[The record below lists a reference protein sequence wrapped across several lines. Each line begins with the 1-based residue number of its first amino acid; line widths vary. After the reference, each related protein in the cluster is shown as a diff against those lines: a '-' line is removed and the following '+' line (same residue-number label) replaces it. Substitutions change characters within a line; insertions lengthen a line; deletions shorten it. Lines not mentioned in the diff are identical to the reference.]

1 MSRQEKL
8 ADLFQVFL
16 ARLKTLPKVFSSL
29 KLQKIFPSSITVQS
43 FITIKWQENF
53 QFVVSDH
60 RNYTCENCAW
70 KNSRLHADL
79 ESLEKL
85 EMSEDSGK
93 PPKVRGLSGIFVKGK
108 KKIVTEVKKIQ
119 FNTDVVAV
127 FLPD

>member
-1 MSRQEKL
+1 MEEIQKSGIFLMSRQEKL

-29 KLQKIFPSSITVQS
+29 KLSKNIPKFHNCTKFHYYQVARK
-43 FITIKWQENF
+43 F

-93 PPKVRGLSGIFVKGK
+93 PPKVRDCQGFLSKVK
-108 KKIVTEVKKIQ
+108 KK
-119 FNTDVVAV
+119 
-127 FLPD
+127 L